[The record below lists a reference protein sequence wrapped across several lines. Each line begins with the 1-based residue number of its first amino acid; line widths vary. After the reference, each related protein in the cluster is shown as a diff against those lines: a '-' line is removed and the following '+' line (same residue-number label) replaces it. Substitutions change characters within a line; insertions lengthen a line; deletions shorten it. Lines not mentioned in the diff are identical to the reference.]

1 MFTTKFR
8 ATVFLQGDAHKND
21 PMYRIENAIAFEDHN
36 VNGQNFQTG
45 VFDIVLE
52 RAAK

>member
-1 MFTTKFR
+1 
-8 ATVFLQGDAHKND
+8 
-21 PMYRIENAIAFEDHN
+21 MYRIENAITVEERN
-36 VNGQNFQTG
+36 VNGKTFQTG